1 MKVHDPP
8 QRQGQASKGLSVMR
22 EQAGPGSELDH
33 LLNHYTTI
41 LRAERG
47 LANNTLDAYRRDLAK
62 FKCYCAKKSLQGP
75 TDLTNHTVLGFLQFL
90 REQGLSSTSVARCMA
105 AIRGFCRFLTM
116 EKGLPD
122 VLAQIPRSPKQWLK
136 LPKTLTETEITNLL
150 ELSPREGPE
159 EVRDAA
165 MVELLYATGLRVS
178 ELISVD
184 LSQVN
189 LEVGYVLATGKRDKQ
204 RMVPMGEIARKKI
217 ELYCQEARSVLLK
230 HHNSSALFVT
240 RRGQPMTRQSF
251 WNILRARAVR
261 AGIVK
266 RIFPHMLRHSFATHL
281 LDHGADLRAVQ
292 MMLGHADI
300 ATTQIY
306 THVEQRRLKDVHTK
320 HFPRTQRRRSSGKA

>member
-1 MKVHDPP
+1 M
-8 QRQGQASKGLSVMR
+8 SKGLCVMS
-22 EQAGPGSELDH
+22 EQSGAGSELDH
-33 LLNHYTTI
+33 LLNQYTTI

-47 LANNTLDAYRRDLAK
+47 LADNTLDAYRRDLAK
-62 FKCYCAKKSLQGP
+62 FKRYCAKESLQGP
-75 TDLTNHTVLGFLQFL
+75 TDLTNQAVLGFLQFL

-150 ELSPREGPE
+150 ELPSGEGPE

-178 ELISVD
+178 ELINVD
-184 LSQVN
+184 LSLIN
-189 LEVGYVLATGKRDKQ
+189 LEVGYVMATGKRDKQ
-204 RMVPMGEIARKKI
+204 RVVPMGEIARKKI

-230 HHNSSALFVT
+230 RNNSSALFVT

-251 WNILRARAVR
+251 WNILRTRAVR

-266 RIFPHMLRHSFATHL
+266 RISPHMLRHSFATHL

>member
-1 MKVHDPP
+1 
-8 QRQGQASKGLSVMR
+8 MR
-22 EQAGPGSELDH
+22 EQAGTGSELDH

-62 FKCYCAKKSLQGP
+62 FKCYCAKKNLQGP
-75 TDLTNHTVLGFLQFL
+75 ADLTNHTVLGFLQFL
-90 REQGLSSTSVARCMA
+90 REQGLSSASVARCMA

-150 ELSPREGPE
+150 ELSPGEGPE

-230 HHNSSALFVT
+230 HNNSSALFVT

>member
-1 MKVHDPP
+1 VTKK
-8 QRQGQASKGLSVMR
+8 QLA
-22 EQAGPGSELDH
+22 AGSELAP
-33 LLNHYTTI
+33 LLNHYITI

-47 LANNTLDAYRRDLAK
+47 LAINTLDAYRRDLAK
-62 FKCYCAKKSLQGP
+62 FKLYCAKENLQDP
-75 TDLTNHTVLGFLQFL
+75 ADLTNHTVLGFLQLL

-105 AIRGFCRFLTM
+105 AIRGFCRFLST
-116 EKGLPD
+116 ENGLPD

-150 ELSPREGPE
+150 ELPPGEGPE

-178 ELISVD
+178 ELINVD
-184 LSQVN
+184 LAQVN
-189 LEVGYVLATGKRDKQ
+189 LEVGYLLATGKRDKQ
-204 RMVPMGEIARKKI
+204 RVVPMGETARKKI
-217 ELYCQEARSVLLK
+217 ELYSQEARSVLLK
-230 HHNSSALFVT
+230 SHNSSALFVT
-240 RRGQPMTRQSF
+240 RRGKPMTRQSF
-251 WNILRARAVR
+251 WNILRIRAVR
-261 AGIVK
+261 AGITK
-266 RIFPHMLRHSFATHL
+266 RISPHMLRHSFATHL

-320 HFPRTQRRRSSGKA
+320 HFPRTQRRGSSGKA

>member
-1 MKVHDPP
+1 VTK
-8 QRQGQASKGLSVMR
+8 
-22 EQAGPGSELDH
+22 EQLAADSELAH
-33 LLNHYTTI
+33 LLNHYITI

-47 LANNTLDAYRRDLAK
+47 LAVNTLDAYRRDLAK
-62 FKCYCAKKSLQGP
+62 FKQYCAKENLQDP
-75 TDLTNHTVLGFLQFL
+75 EDLTNHTVLGFLQLL

-105 AIRGFCRFLTM
+105 AIRGFCRFLST
-116 EKGLPD
+116 ENGLPD

-150 ELSPREGPE
+150 ELPLGEGPE

-178 ELISVD
+178 ELINVD
-184 LSQVN
+184 LAQVN
-189 LEVGYVLATGKRDKQ
+189 LEVGYLLATGKRDKQ
-204 RMVPMGEIARKKI
+204 RVVPMGETARKKI
-217 ELYCQEARSVLLK
+217 ELYSQEARSVLLK
-230 HHNSSALFVT
+230 AHNSSALFVT
-240 RRGQPMTRQSF
+240 RRGKPMTRQSF
-251 WNILRARAVR
+251 WNILRIRAVR
-261 AGIVK
+261 AGITK
-266 RIFPHMLRHSFATHL
+266 RISPHMLRHSFATHL

-320 HFPRTQRRRSSGKA
+320 HFPRTQRRGSGGKS

>member
-1 MKVHDPP
+1 
-8 QRQGQASKGLSVMR
+8 MR
-22 EQAGPGSELDH
+22 EQAGAGSELDH

-62 FKCYCAKKSLQGP
+62 FKCYCAKKSLQDP

-150 ELSPREGPE
+150 ELSPGESPE

-204 RMVPMGEIARKKI
+204 RVVPMGEIARKKI

-230 HHNSSALFVT
+230 HNNSSALFVT

-251 WNILRARAVR
+251 WNILRTRAIR

-266 RIFPHMLRHSFATHL
+266 RIYPHMLRHSFATHL

>member
-1 MKVHDPP
+1 
-8 QRQGQASKGLSVMR
+8 MR
-22 EQAGPGSELDH
+22 EQAGAGSELDH

-62 FKCYCAKKSLQGP
+62 FKCYCAKKSLLGP

-105 AIRGFCRFLTM
+105 AIRGFCRFLTT

-122 VLAQIPRSPKQWLK
+122 VLAQIPRSSKQWLK
-136 LPKTLTETEITNLL
+136 LPKTLTETEITHLL
-150 ELSPREGPE
+150 ELPSREGPE

-230 HHNSSALFVT
+230 HNNSSALFVT

>member
-1 MKVHDPP
+1 MKGYDPP
-8 QRQGQASKGLSVMR
+8 QRQGQASKGLSVMK
-22 EQAGPGSELDH
+22 EQVGAGSELDH

-62 FKCYCAKKSLQGP
+62 FKGYCAKKSLLGP

-105 AIRGFCRFLTM
+105 AIRGFCRFLTT

-122 VLAQIPRSPKQWLK
+122 VLAQIPRSSKQWLK
-136 LPKTLTETEITNLL
+136 LPKTLTETEITHLL
-150 ELSPREGPE
+150 ELPSREGPE

>member
-1 MKVHDPP
+1 MKAHDLP
-8 QRQGQASKGLSVMR
+8 QKQGQMSKGLCVMS
-22 EQAGPGSELDH
+22 EQAGVGSELDH

-41 LRAERG
+41 LRAERR
-47 LANNTLDAYRRDLAK
+47 LADNTLDAYRRDLAK
-62 FKCYCAKKSLQGP
+62 FKRYCTKEGLQGP
-75 TDLTNHTVLGFLQFL
+75 TDLTNRTVLGFLQFL

-105 AIRGFCRFLTM
+105 AIRGFCRFLTL

-150 ELSPREGPE
+150 ELSSGEGPE
-159 EVRDAA
+159 EVRVAA

-178 ELISVD
+178 ELINVD
-184 LSQVN
+184 LSLIN

-204 RMVPMGEIARKKI
+204 RVVPMGEVARKKI

-230 HHNSSALFVT
+230 RNNSSALFVT

-251 WNILRARAVR
+251 WNILRTRAVR

-266 RIFPHMLRHSFATHL
+266 RISPHMLRHSFATHL

-320 HFPRTQRRRSSGKA
+320 YFPRTQRRRSSGKA